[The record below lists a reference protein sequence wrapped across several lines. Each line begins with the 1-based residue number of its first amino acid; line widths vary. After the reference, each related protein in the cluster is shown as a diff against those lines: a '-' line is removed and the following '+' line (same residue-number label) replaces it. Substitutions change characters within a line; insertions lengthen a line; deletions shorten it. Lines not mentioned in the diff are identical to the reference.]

1 MQTFQE
7 KLHPLVGKVGR
18 WSVEPQRYKRD
29 QVVAFA
35 CDGEKLVGKVV
46 VVDNRSQ
53 ERSMYASDWSYD
65 ILAGNYQG
73 SSCLFKHVPQIDVMG
88 VVE

>member
-1 MQTFQE
+1 MQAFQE
-7 KLHPLVGKVGR
+7 KLQPLVGKVGR
-18 WSVEPQRYKRD
+18 WGMEPQKYVRD

-65 ILAGNYQG
+65 ILVDNYQG

-88 VVE
+88 VAE

>member
-1 MQTFQE
+1 M
-7 KLHPLVGKVGR
+7 
-18 WSVEPQRYKRD
+18 EPQKYERD

-53 ERSMYASDWSYD
+53 ERSVYANDWSYD
-65 ILAGNYQG
+65 ILVDNYKG

>member
-1 MQTFQE
+1 M
-7 KLHPLVGKVGR
+7 
-18 WSVEPQRYKRD
+18 EPQKYERD

-65 ILAGNYQG
+65 ILVENHQG